1 MSDSTIVLTIFTLQV
16 VNLIVYMYDTAKW
29 IGRYPYGVWGFLV
42 VNFGLM
48 AVSLFLLGIN

>member
-16 VNLIVYMYDTAKW
+16 VNLIVFMYDTAKW